1 MTFQAS
7 DMVLAKDAQ
16 GNISA
21 AGFPLDST
29 LAQTGQPAIAVQS
42 GGGKREPLGLSGLA
56 VPAGLYTRALET
68 VSAVPT
74 LASVEDGGTAPDGL
88 IDRLLALAAPA
99 AGTKKSQAKAKAKQK
114 RKSKR
119 RRKAAASRN
128 TRRR

>member
-1 MTFQAS
+1 MAFQAS

-29 LAQTGQPAIAVQS
+29 LAQTGQPAITVQS
-42 GGGKREPLGLSGLA
+42 GGGKRESLGLSGLA
-56 VPAGLYTRALET
+56 VPAGLYTRAMES

-99 AGTKKSQAKAKAKQK
+99 AGTKKSKAKAKQK

-119 RRKAAASRN
+119 RRKAAAARN